1 MNKSHVDEIKKE
13 DKKAF
18 KGYVL
23 VVVVSAILGG
33 IFGFMSVHLKE
44 TIGESVPSLLRSIFE
59 VITPFASIVLS
70 ILVIIVNKIVYTKSR
85 KEYDLWSKTNEDDN
99 TIDKIEEKLS
109 YIMLLAS
116 VNTILGFFFFGIGI
130 MILPFDNSDGG
141 LSIIKVLCLF
151 IGLVLCIASS
161 TLIQKNIVNLEKE
174 INPLLKGSVYDIK
187 FAQKWIDSC
196 DEAIK
201 LGIYKSAYKAYK
213 SVSTTCAILWIV
225 CIIGYDLW
233 DFGIVPMV
241 IVIIIWLVQTI
252 SYCIESIKQSKVR

>member
-1 MNKSHVDEIKKE
+1 MSKNHVEEIKKE

-23 VVVVSAILGG
+23 VVGVSAILGG
-33 IFGFMSVHLKE
+33 IFGFMSVYLKE
-44 TIGESVPSLLRSIFE
+44 TIGESVPNLLISILK

-70 ILVIIVNKIVYTKSR
+70 ILVTIVYKIVYNKSR
-85 KEYDLWSKTNEDDN
+85 KEYDLWSETSEDDN

-109 YIMLLAS
+109 YIMLFAS
-116 VNTILGFFFFGIGI
+116 VNTILGFFFFGIGC
-130 MILPFDNSDGG
+130 MLLPFDSVDGG
-141 LSIIKVLCLF
+141 ISVIKVLCF
-151 IGLVLCIASS
+151 IAGFILCITSS
-161 TLIQKNIVNLEKE
+161 TLIQKKIVNLEKE

-187 FAQKWIDSC
+187 FAKKWLDSC
-196 DEAIK
+196 DEAIR

-213 SVSTTCAILWIV
+213 SASTTCAILWIV
-225 CIIGYDLW
+225 CFIGYDLW

-241 IVIIIWLVQTI
+241 IVIIIWLVLAI